1 MKKAIFILLVAMFST
16 ATLFVSCKPSTNEEQ
31 TAEDNLQ
38 VAKNNVE
45 DANKELDDA
54 KRQANLE
61 EWESFK
67 TEVNTI
73 VEKNDA
79 KIDSLKLEIKKSG
92 KAADAEY
99 QKKIDAL
106 KERNQE
112 LKIKIKAYK
121 NDAHSDWQSFK
132 REFNHDMDEIGNA
145 FKDLTV
151 DNKN

>member
-45 DANKELDDA
+45 DAHKELDDA

-67 TEVNTI
+67 NDVNTI

-112 LKIKIKAYK
+112 LKVKIKTYK
-121 NDAHSDWQSFK
+121 NDADSNWESFK
-132 REFNHDMDEIGNA
+132 REFNHDTEELGKSL
-145 FKDLTV
+145 KDFTV
-151 DNKN
+151 NNKK